1 MKGKLNMFFS
11 GKKFEYPLLKEVLNT
26 GSIDLIQELTGFNE
40 KLRDTLRYR
49 EILPGRLYDVEMA
62 KKYRAIW
69 KNTMIHDD
77 MNEKR
82 AALKEYIF
90 YKKFGTTPEKFN
102 YIDDVLFARVLIKPN
117 TIFGL
122 SRAKL
127 KWWNHFI
134 INTGITVKSLGYAII
149 DINKKVL
156 GTEIQ
161 RISDPQM
168 EFDNKIILI
177 LNHE

>member
-1 MKGKLNMFFS
+1 MKDKFKISFS
-11 GKKFEYPLLKEVLNT
+11 EKGLQYPLLKKVLT
-26 GSIDLIQELTGFNE
+26 KDSIDLIQKIIGHDFDLNF
-40 KLRDTLRYR
+40 DLRYR
-49 EILPGRLYDVEMA
+49 EILPGKLYDIDTK
-62 KKYRAIW
+62 KKYRDTW
-69 KNTMIHDD
+69 KNTMKQHD

-82 AALKEYIF
+82 AALKEYVF

-102 YIDDVLFARVLIKPN
+102 YIDDILFSRVLIKPD

-122 SRAKL
+122 SRTKL

-161 RISDPQM
+161 RINDPQM